1 MPDFQQYPEPM
12 VFHQALVGVIPSSTD
27 VDLKFNFAIDGE
39 HAGTEDINGGGLTKV
54 GKLLPLRIFPDPS
67 QTGSLLQVSI
77 LEGCE
82 MATCE
87 IVAAPIASHKI
98 IKELSEA
105 QITYKGE
112 VTIEMY
118 FDGVILGTSRIFSSS
133 YWKTEKFYLPPGS
146 RGYIFQWKQID
157 NVSLEPRGYVGSLDT
172 DLLLGDTEAPEVRVG

>member
-12 VFHQALVGVIPSSTD
+12 VFHQALVGVIPGGTG
-27 VDLKFNFAIDGE
+27 VGLKFNFAVDGE
-39 HAGTEDINGGGLTKV
+39 HAGTEEINGDGLTKT

-67 QTGSLLQVSI
+67 QAGSLLQVSI
-77 LEGCE
+77 IEGCE
-82 MATCE
+82 MVTCE
-87 IVAAPIASHKI
+87 ILAAPIASHKI

-112 VTIEMY
+112 VTVEFY
-118 FDGVILGTSRIFSSS
+118 FDGELLGTSRIFSSS
-133 YWKTEKFYLPPGS
+133 YWKTEKFYLPSGS

-172 DLLLGDTEAPEVRVG
+172 DLILGDTEAPQVPVG